1 MVDIIDGKAA
11 GDGIAIASAAIPEGG
26 MRSKYRKALLEL
38 GLQRLE
44 ILVIHLATTLAL
56 QRISYLRTNILHHAA
71 PGSLVEELG
80 GANLHHPAHYT
91 IGYSETHRRLLKIN
105 SLASSLSQRMA
116 SAGSI
121 SVS

>member
-11 GDGIAIASAAIPEGG
+11 GDGITVASAAIPEGG

-80 GANLHHPAHYT
+80 GCKPAPPGSLHYW
-91 IGYSETHRRLLKIN
+91 IFRN
-105 SLASSLSQRMA
+105 S
-116 SAGSI
+116 
-121 SVS
+121 